1 MARDVNKVTIL
12 GRLGGSPELRHT
24 ASGQP
29 VANMSVATNN
39 RYTNAAGE
47 KIDDVA
53 WHRIVLWGKVA
64 DVAAKYLH
72 TGSRVY
78 LEGRLSYRKWTDKE
92 GVDRST
98 TEIVVD
104 ELVLL
109 DQVAASEAPRS
120 NGSAVAAGEPPF

>member
-98 TEIVVD
+98 TEIVAD

-109 DQVAASEAPRS
+109 DQVAAADAPRS